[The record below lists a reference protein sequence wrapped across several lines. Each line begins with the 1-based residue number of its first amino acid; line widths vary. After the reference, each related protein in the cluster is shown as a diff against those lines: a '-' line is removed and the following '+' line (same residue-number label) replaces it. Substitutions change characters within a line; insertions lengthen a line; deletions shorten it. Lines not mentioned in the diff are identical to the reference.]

1 MKVHIVSYNLGQ
13 NFFSKSKIHILTISG
28 PMSIKPAIV
37 RPLGHLADVG
47 APEPGDFG
55 VGSLAGERA
64 AAPELDGEHEAR
76 GSKDRGGGHLVA
88 PKPDVLGVSSLAGA
102 RETAGRGSGPPE
114 LDGRRGPE
122 DGGGGRLGG
131 GASDPG
137 V

>member
-1 MKVHIVSYNLGQ
+1 MIWS
-13 NFFSKSKIHILTISG
+13 SEATEARRI
-28 PMSIKPAIV
+28 
-37 RPLGHLADVG
+37 PLGRVTDGGRG
-47 APEPGDFG
+47 ALEPGAFG

-64 AAPELDGEHEAR
+64 DAPELDGGHEAR

-102 RETAGRGSGPPE
+102 RATAGGESGLPE
-114 LDGRRGPE
+114 LDGGREAE

-131 GASDPG
+131 GAPESG